1 MNSSV
6 KLSFQK
12 DHVGLG
18 KRKQAI
24 ARVFLIP
31 GEGNLIINNISG
43 EKYLQYNPTYLNLVW
58 SPLEKLE
65 LNKKF
70 DIIVIA
76 KGGGLTGQAEA
87 IQLGIARLLCR
98 MNTQHRLVLKPFGFL
113 TRDARIKER
122 KKYGLRKARKAPQ
135 YSKR

>member
-6 KLSFQK
+6 KLFFQN
-12 DHVGLG
+12 DQIGIG
-18 KRKQAI
+18 KRKQAV
-24 ARVFLIP
+24 ARVFLVS
-31 GEGNLIINNISG
+31 GEGNLLINSVSG
-43 EKYLQYNPTYLNLVW
+43 EKYLQYSSTYLNLVW
-58 SPLEKLE
+58 SPLEKLK

-70 DIIVIA
+70 DIIVIV
-76 KGGGLTGQAEA
+76 KGGGLTSQAEA
-87 IQLGIARLLCR
+87 IRLGIARLLCK
-98 MNTQHRLVLKPFGFL
+98 MDAQHRSILKPFGFL